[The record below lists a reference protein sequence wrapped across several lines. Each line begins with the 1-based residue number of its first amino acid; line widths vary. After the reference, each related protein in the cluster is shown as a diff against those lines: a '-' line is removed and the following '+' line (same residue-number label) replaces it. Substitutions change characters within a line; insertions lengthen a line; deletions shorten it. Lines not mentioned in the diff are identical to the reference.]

1 MRAEKVF
8 KETLQREIQFN
19 PESISP
25 SEKMKMLLKIFDL
38 GNNPEQNK
46 ERRRKFLDLVGAYHQ
61 SAISSKAINLDLQK
75 EDLESSI
82 TPSDTHKK
90 KLHDKIMALLL
101 NASMSR
107 NLPPDQKSLLDHL
120 SRNRNAVEQMIVAY
134 FSSSKSARPT
144 TPSEVFRGEGPFFRK
159 PGDED

>member
-90 KLHDKIMALLL
+90 KLHDKIMAILF
-101 NASMSR
+101 NASM
-107 NLPPDQKSLLDHL
+107 